1 MFLYTDIGTAFACK
15 NSHKIQSIN
24 DLNWSD
30 NFGTVILSHVDILSQ
45 TLKINV
51 AEQFIEMCLLHKKN
65 LFLFDENDYFGKYPY
80 VELVKIFERNNLW
93 IHKPEK
99 NCTVNFQWGGKLYN
113 IHCPILCVA
122 GTDSS
127 QGKFTIQV
135 ALRNFLRRQNIKVS
149 NFGTEPTSE
158 LLGFE
163 GIYTFGYN
171 AYMPFEGWKNI
182 IAINYALQKLERDSP
197 DIIITGLQSRTIVP
211 NIAAFKSYPIK

>member
-1 MFLYTDIGTAFACK
+1 M
-15 NSHKIQSIN
+15 
-24 DLNWSD
+24 
-30 NFGTVILSHVDILSQ
+30 
-45 TLKINV
+45 
-51 AEQFIEMCLLHKKN
+51 
-65 LFLFDENDYFGKYPY
+65 
-80 VELVKIFERNNLW
+80 
-93 IHKPEK
+93 
-99 NCTVNFQWGGKLYN
+99 
-113 IHCPILCVA
+113 
-122 GTDSS
+122 
-127 QGKFTIQV
+127 
-135 ALRNFLRRQNIKVS
+135 S